1 MLVDYVA
8 NNLQY
13 REVDNTGWS
22 TVNTGNLAV
31 SDSVKAAIKNKTI
44 IKTEKFKQDLKPGDV
59 KVDNLVLSQTITSQ
73 NTSDDMTYDNIAEI
87 IQYSNTVGR
96 RMAYSVVGNQNPNNM
111 PAEVD
116 TAAAEKVIVLP
127 PFGQTYYT

>member
-1 MLVDYVA
+1 M
-8 NNLQY
+8 
-13 REVDNTGWS
+13 
-22 TVNTGNLAV
+22 
-31 SDSVKAAIKNKTI
+31 KKKTI

-116 TAAAEKVIVLP
+116 TAAAEKVIILP
-127 PFGQTYYT
+127 PFGQTYLYLGIGLAAIAIIAVGIVVIKKKVLKK